1 MRTVITISLNG
12 NAYQIDAVGFDALRT
27 YLQMAEQR
35 LAGNPDQEEILADL
49 EQAIADKCLRYLGP
63 HKNVVSASEITEVL
77 REMGPVDGG
86 AAESQAQAG
95 ARASA
100 GGAAGTFGAGPFTG
114 GGAGVA
120 GGASAGGAA
129 GTFGAGPS
137 ASGAYAAGNTSNSG
151 APGQGIGAGSAGA
164 ATFGAGAFASGGDAG
179 QGGAGAGAAG
189 GGGGG
194 WPGSADAGSSAS
206 GGPSSAWPGGS
217 DAGSNPSG
225 GSSDG
230 WPGSGAGAAS
240 SGGSSDSWT
249 GIDGDL
255 RASGGAF
262 GTGAPGVGGAFGPG
276 GAPGVGGASG
286 TGGAPGVG
294 GSTGAGAGTGGWTN
308 NPGTSGAW
316 TSNPGASAN
325 NPGTNTPPLRRLY
338 LIRDGAAIAGV
349 CKGLAAYLNI
359 DVSIVRILFIVL
371 TVLTGGVW
379 ILIYLVMMF
388 VVPYAQTS
396 EQHAAAHGWP
406 FNAEELIA
414 RAKAH
419 YAEFKKS
426 SKWERQQ
433 WRAQQRMWKTQNK
446 QWKQQRRDWERYG
459 STQGFPP
466 PPPQGWSGVQP
477 PPPPNMSYANQVL
490 SGVFGPLADLVGA
503 LLFVGFL
510 FALFSIVTHHRVFW
524 WPLPMDVP
532 SWMGIVF
539 LIVVY
544 QAVVAPLRR
553 ARYSAYY
560 GAPFANGWW
569 AVLGALVW
577 IAFVMAMAWQVWLHW
592 GQITDFVQGFASTL
606 HGVISPWHELG
617 ERKAQ
622 MPVDTGVDLLPAMPV
637 ALLSASL
644 GAGT

>member
-12 NAYQIDAVGFDALRT
+12 NAYQIDAMGFDALRS

-63 HKNVVSASEITEVL
+63 HKNVVSAGEITEVL

-86 AAESQAQAG
+86 AAESQAQAS
-95 ARASA
+95 ARGQQS
-100 GGAAGTFGAGPFTG
+100 GV
-114 GGAGVA
+114 GAGVA
-120 GGASAGGAA
+120 GGASAGGGAA
-129 GTFGAGPS
+129 GTFGAGS
-137 ASGAYAAGNTSNSG
+137 FANGANAAGSVSNS
-151 APGQGIGAGSAGA
+151 GAGSAGA
-164 ATFGAGAFASGGDAG
+164 GTFGAGPFSSGADAGGNASNSGAGSAGAGTFGAGPFSSGADAAGNASSSGAAG
-179 QGGAGAGAAG
+179 QGSGAGTAGAAG
-189 GGGGG
+189 GGEGA
-194 WPGSADAGSSAS
+194 WPGSDAGASAS
-206 GGPSSAWPGGS
+206 GGQSGAWLGGS
-217 DAGSNPSG
+217 GAGSNP
-225 GSSDG
+225 
-230 WPGSGAGAAS
+230 

-255 RASGGAF
+255 RASGSA
-262 GTGAPGVGGAFGPG
+262 GVGGA
-276 GAPGVGGASG
+276 
-286 TGGAPGVG
+286 
-294 GSTGAGAGTGGWTN
+294 TGAGAGAGGW
-308 NPGTSGAW
+308 S
-316 TSNPGASAN
+316 SNPGAGAWTANPGSSAN

-359 DVSIVRILFIVL
+359 DVSIVRLLFIVL
-371 TVLTGGVW
+371 TILTGGVW

-446 QWKQQRRDWERYG
+446 QWKQQRRDWERHG
-459 STQGFPP
+459 SSQGFPP
-466 PPPQGWSGVQP
+466 PPPPGWSGVQP

-510 FALFSIVTHHRVFW
+510 FALFSIVTHHRFFW
-524 WPLPMDVP
+524 WPLPIDVP

-553 ARYSAYY
+553 ARYTAYY
-560 GAPFANGWW
+560 GSPFANGWW

-577 IAFVMAMAWQVWLHW
+577 VAFVMAMAWQVWLHW
-592 GQITDFVQGFASTL
+592 GEITDFVQSFASTL
-606 HGVISPWHELG
+606 HSVITPWHEVG
-617 ERKAQ
+617 VSKAAI
-622 MPVDTGVDLLPAMPV
+622 PVDTGVDLLPGMPV

-644 GAGT
+644 AAITAA

>member
-12 NAYQIDAVGFDALRT
+12 NAYQIDAVGFDALRS
-27 YLQMAEQR
+27 YLQMAEQG

-63 HKNVVSASEITEVL
+63 HKNVVSAGEITNVL

-86 AAESQAQAG
+86 ASEGQAQGARSQQSAAG
-95 ARASA
+95 AGAGMGAS
-100 GGAAGTFGAGPFTG
+100 GGAAAGTFGAGPFA
-114 GGAGVA
+114 GAG
-120 GGASAGGAA
+120 SA
-129 GTFGAGPS
+129 
-137 ASGAYAAGNTSNSG
+137 SNSG
-151 APGQGIGAGSAGA
+151 AASAGDAAQGSAAGSAG
-164 ATFGAGAFASGGDAG
+164 TPGAG
-179 QGGAGAGAAG
+179 
-189 GGGGG
+189 
-194 WPGSADAGSSAS
+194 
-206 GGPSSAWPGGS
+206 AWPGGS
-217 DAGSNPSG
+217 DTGAASG

-240 SGGSSDSWT
+240 SGAASDSWT
-249 GIDGDL
+249 GMDGDL
-255 RASGGAF
+255 RSSGGA
-262 GTGAPGVGGAFGPG
+262 
-276 GAPGVGGASG
+276 
-286 TGGAPGVG
+286 
-294 GSTGAGAGTGGWTN
+294 
-308 NPGTSGAW
+308 
-316 TSNPGASAN
+316 
-325 NPGTNTPPLRRLY
+325 GTNTPPLRRLY

-359 DVSIVRILFIVL
+359 DVSIVRLLFIVL
-371 TVLTGGVW
+371 TILTGGVW

-446 QWKQQRRDWERYG
+446 QWKQQRREWERYG
-459 STQGFPP
+459 SAQGFPP
-466 PPPQGWSGVQP
+466 PPAPGLGGMQP

-524 WPLPMDVP
+524 WPLPIDVP

-560 GAPFANGWW
+560 GSPLANGWW

-592 GQITDFVQGFASTL
+592 GQITDFVQSFASTL

-617 ERKAQ
+617 QRSVV
-622 MPVDTGVDLLPAMPV
+622 MPVDTGVDLLPARPV
-637 ALLSASL
+637 ALLSATL
-644 GAGT
+644 AAAA

>member
-12 NAYQIDAVGFDALRT
+12 NAYQIDAVGFDALRV

-35 LAGNPDQEEILADL
+35 LAANPDQEEILADL

-86 AAESQAQAG
+86 VAESQAQAG
-95 ARASA
+95 ARGQQS
-100 GGAAGTFGAGPFTG
+100 GV
-114 GGAGVA
+114 GAGVA

-137 ASGAYAAGNTSNSG
+137 ASGAYAAGNMSNS
-151 APGQGIGAGSAGA
+151 GAGSAGA
-164 ATFGAGAFASGGDAG
+164 GAATFGSDPFASGGDAG
-179 QGGAGAGAAG
+179 QGGATG
-189 GGGGG
+189 GEGVS
-194 WPGSADAGSSAS
+194 PGSNA
-206 GGPSSAWPGGS
+206 GPSSAWPGGS

-225 GSSDG
+225 GPSDG
-230 WPGSGAGAAS
+230 WPGSGTGASS

-255 RASGGAF
+255 RASGG
-262 GTGAPGVGGAFGPG
+262 GGASGVGGA
-276 GAPGVGGASG
+276 
-286 TGGAPGVG
+286 
-294 GSTGAGAGTGGWTN
+294 TGAGAGTGAWTN
-308 NPGTSGAW
+308 HPGSAGAW
-316 TSNPGASAN
+316 TANPGASAN

-371 TVLTGGVW
+371 TILTGGVW

-446 QWKQQRRDWERYG
+446 QWKQQSRDWERYG

-477 PPPPNMSYANQVL
+477 PPPPSMSYANQVL

-524 WPLPMDVP
+524 WPLPIDVP
-532 SWMGIVF
+532 SWMGIVL

-560 GAPFANGWW
+560 GSPFANGWW

-617 ERKAQ
+617 QRKAE

-644 GAGT
+644 AAAT